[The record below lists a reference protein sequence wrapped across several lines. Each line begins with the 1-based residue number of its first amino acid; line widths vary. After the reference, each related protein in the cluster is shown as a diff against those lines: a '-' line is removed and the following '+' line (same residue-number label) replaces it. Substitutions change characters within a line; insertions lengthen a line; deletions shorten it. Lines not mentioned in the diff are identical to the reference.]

1 MIKRTKASYIVT
13 FQLIKIKKSVLFSLR
28 IDDGNTLKIVIGDRN
43 FDAEKS
49 PIVFANNGAKIL
61 LNVVYFTNKLL
72 QLLG

>member
-49 PIVFANNGAKIL
+49 PIVFANNGAKNIIECRL
-61 LNVVYFTNKLL
+61 FYE
-72 QLLG
+72 